1 MFRVKRRSTCNIY
14 TQTHY
19 TLHSVLLKLV
29 FQEQIFLSLQS
40 ALQDQIRTW
49 QAFDIFAFWLVF
61 WPTDVQKNVD
71 CPFLI
76 LVQFGQFSQFHQFH
90 HSDQSTASRPIIPV
104 IEPRSK
110 YPRWARSQRHHWT
123 LRCSDSY
130 TVDFTVFQ
138 CILAYSSVVQCVV
151 TV

>member
-1 MFRVKRRSTCNIY
+1 MGFIFTVNRRYTCYVHTFIRM
-14 TQTHY
+14 
-19 TLHSVLLKLV
+19 LFLECKPKP
-29 FQEQIFLSLQS
+29 IFVSLQS

-61 WPTDVQKNVD
+61 WPTDAQKNVD

-151 TV
+151 TL